1 MEKYIFNRKNS
12 GITLIALVVSIIVL
26 LILAGVSISMLNGE
40 NGILKRATEA
50 KEKVQES
57 SIEEQKKLSIIEAQ
71 SNLEETN
78 YNGVTIPSGFAPTR
92 IKGENTI
99 NDGLVITD
107 SYGNEYV
114 WIEVPKSIMSDNL
127 KFENQN
133 DYITLASELKNYAS
147 PYTKGKNSQN
157 YSWTDEFYT
166 NCGIENEEKYN
177 ELYKKM
183 LKSIYT
189 NNGFWIS
196 RYEAGISGTTNDNWN
211 SDLAR
216 TSYSPITNASP
227 KAISQKNAIPY
238 NYISCSDAQLL
249 ASEMVTNSLYTS
261 SLMFGIQWDL
271 VCKFLE
277 VNSTLDIPDINSNST
292 NWGNYKV
299 ISFNIENGKYSPFP
313 LENSSWENI
322 NNIFNKPSNTSILLS
337 TGITE
342 RNKMLNIYDFAG
354 NVYEFTLEHANTN
367 ASSASAYRGGYCNNS
382 DYNSPASV
390 RYNCPSTFS
399 DFGIGFRSTIF

>member
-1 MEKYIFNRKNS
+1 MENYNFNRKNS

-26 LILAGVSISMLNGE
+26 LILAGISISMLSGE
-40 NGILKRATEA
+40 NGILNRATEA
-50 KEKVQES
+50 KEEIQKS
-57 SIEEQKKLSIIEAQ
+57 SIEEQKKLSIMEAQ
-71 SNLEETN
+71 SNFEETN
-78 YNGVTIPSGFAPTR
+78 YNGVKIPSGFAPTK
-92 IKGENTI
+92 IKGEDTI

-133 DYITLASELKNYAS
+133 DYITLTSELKNYAY
-147 PYTKGKNSQN
+147 PYTKGKDSQN
-157 YSWTDEFYT
+157 YSWADEFYT
-166 NCGIENEEKYN
+166 NCGIENKEKYN

-189 NNGFWIS
+189 NSGFWIS
-196 RYEAGISGTTNDNWN
+196 RYEAGIAGTTNEHLN
-211 SDLAR
+211 SNLVR
-216 TSYSPITNASP
+216 TNYSPITNSSP

-238 NYISCSDAQLL
+238 NYIYCSEAQLL
-249 ASEMVTNSLYTS
+249 ACQMINSSKYTS
-261 SLMFGIQWDL
+261 SLLFGIQWDL

-277 VNSTLDIPDINSNST
+277 TNSSLDVSDINSNST

-299 ISFNIENGKYSPFP
+299 ISFDLKYGKYSPTP
-313 LENSSWENI
+313 LENNSWKSTNA
-322 NNIFNKPSNTSILLS
+322 NFSKPSNTSILLS

-342 RNKMLNIYDFAG
+342 RNKILNIYDFAG
-354 NVYEFTLEHANTN
+354 NEYEFTLEHANTN
-367 ASSASAYRGGYCNNS
+367 AGSDCAYRGGFCNNS

-399 DFGIGFRSTIF
+399 DFGIGFRITIF